1 MNGKTTNYR
10 YLDALK
16 ERVLVIG
23 GPNGTNLQK
32 LHLTAEHFGGEQ
44 YNGCNDYLVLSYP
57 QAVEQIHRSFL
68 EAGTDALVTNTFRAN
83 RITLG
88 EYGLADRVMEI
99 NRAAASL
106 ARRLADEYPGQRF
119 VAGSIGPS
127 GRLPSADDPELSN
140 ITFDELVDVFREQ
153 AEGLILGGAD
163 VMLIETSQD
172 ILETKAIIFGIQQ
185 AFEKTSSSL
194 PIQAQVTLDTTGR
207 MLLGTDIA
215 AALTILEGLPIDIIG
230 LNCSTGPEHMREP
243 IRYLGENASLPVS
256 CIPNAGLPI
265 NVDGEAVYPMEP
277 EPFAEMLA
285 EYVEKYQ
292 ISVVGGC
299 CGSTPA
305 HIQRLVEKIH
315 TRPAPA
321 RPATLPPRLS
331 SSISAIPMHQEPPP
345 LLLGERCNA
354 QGSRKFK
361 RLLLEENYDAILE
374 LGREQVEGGAHA
386 LDISVAVTERPD
398 EAFLMQ
404 KVVKKLAMGVDVPLV
419 IDTTEP
425 DVMETALKTAPGRC
439 LLNSTNLESGREKAD
454 KVLRLAKDHNAAV
467 LVLTIDESGMAKTAA
482 RKLEVARRIFEI
494 AVKEHDL
501 RPEALVFDALT
512 FTLGTGDAEF
522 ADSAMETLEGIRL
535 IKQNLPGVLT
545 SLGVSNVSFGLSPAA
560 RPVLNSIMLFH
571 AVQAGLDMAIVNPA
585 HITPYAEIPLD
596 ERELTEDLIF
606 NRRPD
611 ALQHFIEHF
620 EAVQKSSDE
629 NTSSVEKADAV
640 QRMTPEERLH
650 WRILYRHK
658 EGVEADIDEI
668 INRSLTPNPSPEGGG
683 EQHYSHEEGGEQ
695 HYSHE
700 EGGDLH
706 PSLEEGG
713 DLHPSPGGRGD
724 GGEGKPLIK
733 TNPPLPKKILERCR
747 ELRQNATDAE
757 MLLWQILKNRGLH
770 DAKFRRQH
778 PVAGFILDFYC
789 SEAKLAIE
797 LDGSGHLENN
807 QAQHDQART
816 KALEDKGIRV
826 LRFWNSDVLNN
837 TQAVLEEI
845 WITLEALTPSPSPE
859 GGGEINPL
867 FEGGGEINL
876 LTEVGGEI
884 SNPTE
889 GGGELS
895 RSSEG
900 GGGSRG
906 STEGGGELHQ
916 PPKDRYLPN
925 SPEMGEEQRRSAE
938 GEGLHP
944 SPGGRGAGGE
954 GQLSKHEIAVQILNT
969 VLLPA
974 MKEVGDRFGAGELI
988 LPFVLQSA
996 EVMKK
1001 AVGHVETYLERI
1013 EGTSKGTIVLA
1024 TVYGDVH
1031 DIGKNLVKTILA
1043 NNGYSVVDLGKQVP
1057 AETIINKA
1065 VEVQAQAIGLS
1076 ALLVS
1081 TSKQMPLIVNELH
1094 RRGLHFPV
1102 LIGGAAI
1109 NRRFGWRILFT
1120 EEGAP
1125 YEPGVF
1131 YCKDAFEGLATMEA
1145 LINAQECP
1153 ALLSRLR
1160 QEAER
1165 EMGRKP
1171 TTTSAAPAILRS
1183 TTPPAKSI
1191 PRPASWG
1198 ARVVRQMPLEMIFQ
1212 HLSKNEL
1219 FRLSWGAKNAHG
1231 EKWEGL
1237 KSEFETRLSRMQR
1250 EALREG
1256 WLNPQ
1261 GVYGYW
1267 PAQSSGDEL
1276 ILYDPASIETGQP
1289 AALARFPFPR
1299 QPSGDHL
1306 CLADYFAPVE
1316 SGVIDVVALQ
1326 VVTVGEQA
1334 TQRFDRLQDS
1344 GAYSEAYY
1352 LHGLAVQTAEA
1363 TAEYLHQ
1370 HIRRELGL
1378 AEDQG
1383 KRYSWGYPAIP
1394 ELEDHRKV
1402 FDLLPAE
1409 GELGMSLTAAYQLV
1423 PEQST
1428 AAIIIHHPA
1437 AKYFS
1442 IGESRVEQLMKS

>member
-1 MNGKTTNYR
+1 MIQKYA
-10 YLDALK
+10 YLEALK

-44 YNGCNDYLVLSYP
+44 YNGCNDVLVLSYP
-57 QAVEQIHRSFL
+57 QAVEQVHRSFL
-68 EAGTDALVTNTFRAN
+68 EAGTDALVTDTFRAN
-83 RITLG
+83 RLTLG
-88 EYGLADRVMEI
+88 EYGLADKVLEI
-99 NRAAASL
+99 NQAAAAL
-106 ARRLADEYPGQRF
+106 ARHLADEAPGQRF

-127 GRLPSADDPELSN
+127 GKLPSADDPELSN
-140 ITFDELVDVFREQ
+140 ISFDELVEVFAEQ

-172 ILETKAIIFGIQQ
+172 ILELKAIIFGIQK
-185 AFEKTSSSL
+185 AFEKTGLCL

-230 LNCSTGPEHMREP
+230 MNCSTGPEHMREP

-285 EYVEKYQ
+285 EYVEKYRV
-292 ISVVGGC
+292 SVVGGC

-305 HIQRLVEKIH
+305 HIQRLVELIH
-315 TRPAPA
+315 DRPASP
-321 RPATLPPRLS
+321 RPAGRTPRLS
-331 SSISAIPMHQEPPP
+331 SSISALPMHQEPPP

-374 LGREQVEGGAHA
+374 LARDQVEGGAHA

-398 EAFLMQ
+398 EAILMK

-425 DVMETALKTAPGRC
+425 EVMETALKIAPGRC
-439 LLNSTNLESGREKAD
+439 LLNSTHLEGGRAKAD
-454 KVLRLAKDHNAAV
+454 RIFQLAKDHNAAV
-467 LVLTIDESGMAKTAA
+467 LVLTIDEGGMAKTAA
-482 RKLEVARRIFEI
+482 RKLEVARRIYEI
-494 AVKEHDL
+494 AVQEHGL

-522 ADSAMETLEGIRL
+522 ADSAQETLEGIRL
-535 IKQNLPGVLT
+535 IKGALPGVLT

-560 RPVLNSIMLFH
+560 RPVLNSVMLYH

-585 HITPYAEIPLD
+585 QITPYAEISPE
-596 ERELTEDLIF
+596 ERQLTEDLIF
-606 NRRPD
+606 DRRGD
-611 ALQHFIEHF
+611 ALQRFIEHF
-620 EAVQKSSDE
+620 EAAGKL
-629 NTSSVEKADAV
+629 VEGGETAAGKADAI
-640 QRMTPEERLH
+640 QAMTPEERLH

-668 INRSLTPNPSPEGGG
+668 IEREG
-683 EQHYSHEEGGEQ
+683 
-695 HYSHE
+695 
-700 EGGDLH
+700 
-706 PSLEEGG
+706 
-713 DLHPSPGGRGD
+713 
-724 GGEGKPLIK
+724 
-733 TNPPLPKKILERCR
+733 
-747 ELRQNATDAE
+747 
-757 MLLWQILKNRGLH
+757 
-770 DAKFRRQH
+770 
-778 PVAGFILDFYC
+778 
-789 SEAKLAIE
+789 EAKLTQHEVAI
-797 LDGSGHLENN
+797 H
-807 QAQHDQART
+807 
-816 KALEDKGIRV
+816 I
-826 LRFWNSDVLNN
+826 LNN
-837 TQAVLEEI
+837 
-845 WITLEALTPSPSPE
+845 
-859 GGGEINPL
+859 
-867 FEGGGEINL
+867 
-876 LTEVGGEI
+876 
-884 SNPTE
+884 
-889 GGGELS
+889 
-895 RSSEG
+895 
-900 GGGSRG
+900 
-906 STEGGGELHQ
+906 
-916 PPKDRYLPN
+916 
-925 SPEMGEEQRRSAE
+925 
-938 GEGLHP
+938 
-944 SPGGRGAGGE
+944 
-954 GQLSKHEIAVQILNT
+954 

-1001 AVGHVETYLERI
+1001 AVAQVETYLERK

-1031 DIGKNLVKTILA
+1031 DIGKNLVKTILS
-1043 NNGYSVVDLGKQVP
+1043 NNGFTVVDLGKQVP
-1057 AETIINKA
+1057 AEMIISKA

-1094 RRGLHFPV
+1094 RRGLKFPV
-1102 LIGGAAI
+1102 LVGGAAI
-1109 NRRFGWRILFT
+1109 NRRFGWRISFT
-1120 EEGAP
+1120 EDGTP

-1131 YCKDAFEGLATMEA
+1131 YCKDAFEGLAAMGA
-1145 LINAQECP
+1145 LTNPAERP
-1153 ALLSRLR
+1153 ALLAQLR

-1165 EMGRKP
+1165 EMGRTP
-1171 TTTSAAPAILRS
+1171 SQPAAAPALIRS
-1183 TTPPAKSI
+1183 ATPAADFI
-1191 PRPASWG
+1191 PKPSTWG
-1198 ARVVRQMPLEMIFQ
+1198 ARVVRKMPLEMVFQ
-1212 HLSKNEL
+1212 HLAKNEL

-1231 EKWEGL
+1231 EEWERL
-1237 KSEFETRLSRMQR
+1237 KSEFENRLGRMQR

-1261 GVYGYW
+1261 AVYGYW
-1267 PAQSSGDEL
+1267 PAQVAGDEL
-1276 ILYDPASIETGQP
+1276 IVYEPASLGASQP
-1289 AALARFPFPR
+1289 VEIARFTFPR
-1299 QPSGDHL
+1299 QAAGDHL
-1306 CLADYFAPVE
+1306 SLADYFAQME
-1316 SGVIDVVALQ
+1316 SGKMDVVALQ
-1326 VVTVGEQA
+1326 VVTVGDEA

-1363 TAEYLHQ
+1363 TAEYLHK
-1370 HIRRELGL
+1370 HIRRELSL
-1378 AEDQG
+1378 AEEQG

-1394 ELEDHRKV
+1394 DLEDHRKV

-1409 GELGMSLTAAYQLV
+1409 SELGMSLTAAYQLV

-1428 AAIIIHHPA
+1428 AAIIVHHPA

-1442 IGESRVEQLMKS
+1442 TGESRVEQLMKANRK